1 MYAYTYLCMHVCN
14 VSCVIVLLH
23 FFCCFGK
30 NKVLKSNGRK
40 NCLQTLFPFLALG
53 ERLPKRNGANWRQN
67 GARMVLKQH
76 KVLGTTCHQKRIFFS
91 RTTCFFQNGVV
102 YDTCVS
108 VCLSVC
114 LCLVSVSVRLSVG
127 LSVCRSVSVCV
138 SVCVCFVLCVC
149 VLCIVHCVLYIV
161 LWIRFS
167 SMGSSNVILII
178 SRDKCWPE
186 SEKGDVTAAINMMIT
201 R

>member
-30 NKVLKSNGRK
+30 NEVLKSNGRK

-53 ERLPKRNGANWRQN
+53 ERLPKRNGANWRQNGANWRQN

-138 SVCVCFVLCVC
+138 CVCVCVLFCVC
-149 VLCIVHCVLYIV
+149 VLCIVYCALCIV
-161 LWIRFS
+161 YCIVNQVFLNGF
-167 SMGSSNVILII
+167 L
-178 SRDKCWPE
+178 KCYPDYLE
-186 SEKGDVTAAINMMIT
+186 